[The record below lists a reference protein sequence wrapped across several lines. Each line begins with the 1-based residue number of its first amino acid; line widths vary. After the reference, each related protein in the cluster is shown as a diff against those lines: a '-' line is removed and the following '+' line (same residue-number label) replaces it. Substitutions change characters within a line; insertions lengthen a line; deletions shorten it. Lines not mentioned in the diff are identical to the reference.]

1 MNYCKQLNL
10 EKYDVKLLKLLCI
23 ENDIPFNEK
32 GSKEDIIND
41 IEDYIELIIKTK
53 QILKD

>member
-32 GSKEDIIND
+32 GNKHDIIND
-41 IEDYIELIIKTK
+41 IEEYIKLIIKTK